1 MSESVNGFIGT
12 WQVKWLTGKDPVF
25 PVGTVFQIGTGADGA
40 VQPFLDEVN
49 NVAVGFVIQEP
60 DADAPGSLK
69 PVLSSEGTTQPLR
82 FRDGVLFFDGHIPED
97 PNPDRLRVYISLAMT
112 LDDTSRF
119 LYGTTLRGDPDQV
132 AVWGAMDHT
141 PP

>member
-1 MSESVNGFIGT
+1 MSETINGFLGT
-12 WQVKWLTGKDPVF
+12 WHVKWLSGKAPLF
-25 PVGTVFQIGTGADGA
+25 PVGTQIQIGTGKDGA
-40 VQPFLDEVN
+40 AEPFLDEKTN
-49 NVAVGFVIQEP
+49 EVAVGFAIQK
-60 DADAPGSLK
+60 PGSTSTD
-69 PVLSSEGTTQPLR
+69 LSSQDTPEPLR